1 MAKSGNHIGEENILY
16 VEGPNDKWVTISLR
30 QQYQHKEDVN
40 IKDLENCDRALQ
52 ALSMKASS
60 PSDTKRI
67 GLIID
72 ADTNIAIRYQSIIK
86 ELKSTLGITITSAE
100 LANVDGFVRD
110 ITNLAGDAVRIGIW
124 IMPDNINTG
133 RLEDFLFSKIEETN
147 GIFQQVEPALSII
160 EHAAVADANIADKLY
175 RSIHRDKAKLHT
187 FMAWNNPPDL
197 SMGMAVRKG
206 FFPVESDTEKK
217 FRAWIEKLF
226 YS

>member
-1 MAKSGNHIGEENILY
+1 MAKSGNHIGEEKILY
-16 VEGPNDKWVTISLR
+16 VEGPDDKWVTISLR
-30 QQYQHKEDVN
+30 QQYQHNEDVK
-40 IKDLENCDRALQ
+40 IQDLDNCDLALQ
-52 ALSMKASS
+52 ALSTKASS
-60 PSDTKRI
+60 PSETKRI

-72 ADTNIAIRYQSIIK
+72 ADTDIEARYQGIIK
-86 ELKSTLGITITSAE
+86 ELKKTLGITLTRPE
-100 LANVDGFVRD
+100 LANIDGFVRD
-110 ITNLAGDAVRIGIW
+110 ITNQSGDVVRIGIW
-124 IMPDNINTG
+124 IMPDNINAG
-133 RLEDFLFSKIEETN
+133 RLEDFLFDKIEETN

-217 FRAWIEKLF
+217 FRAWIEELF
-226 YS
+226 YG